1 MTDINSSGK
10 VLAEQDEWVEQIDKT
25 HQDSENGITIDAM
38 RAKELEKKLLRKID
52 PRILPFLVL
61 IYVCN
66 YLDRN
71 SITQARLYGLQEDTH
86 VKGAV
91 YNTAISIF
99 SAGYIAMQLP
109 SSILMTKVRPS
120 LFLPGCMI
128 TWAIVSGCTAATNS
142 PASLL
147 IVRFILGLVEAPF
160 FPGAIYY
167 LSCWYTKKE
176 LGIRMAFLV
185 SGILLSNAFAGLIS
199 AGILDGMTGV
209 TKLASWR
216 WLFILEGL
224 MTIVIAIGAMFS
236 LPDYPATTKWLSDED
251 KSIAQRRLI
260 EDAGAEGL
268 SEEEDSS
275 WKKGLVLAV
284 KDYRSWIFACLQMAV
299 TANIS
304 YSHFFPTLIK
314 EIGFTDN
321 MTVLLLTSPPYVF
334 GFLWCISL
342 CFYADRVQK
351 RSIPAAT
358 SISMAMVATVILIA
372 VPYSDQWVRYAFT
385 FPLTGGAFGV
395 YATTYTWLSSTL
407 GQPRVKKAAAIGI
420 ANTLANIASLFANYF
435 WLDKYEPTFQVSWGI
450 LLAFECLALTC
461 ILTLRF
467 SLKRSNRKFDELSAR
482 LSASDEAQ
490 LAGLNE
496 VEQRAVV
503 NGFRYVV

>member
-1 MTDINSSGK
+1 
-10 VLAEQDEWVEQIDKT
+10 
-25 HQDSENGITIDAM
+25 
-38 RAKELEKKLLRKID
+38 
-52 PRILPFLVL
+52 
-61 IYVCN
+61 
-66 YLDRN
+66 
-71 SITQARLYGLQEDTH
+71 
-86 VKGAV
+86 
-91 YNTAISIF
+91 
-99 SAGYIAMQLP
+99 
-109 SSILMTKVRPS
+109 
-120 LFLPGCMI
+120 MI

-224 MTIVIAIGAMFS
+224 MTIVIALGAMFS
-236 LPDYPATTKWLSDED
+236 LPDYPATTKWLSDEE

-268 SEEEDSS
+268 SEDEDSS
-275 WKKGLVLAV
+275 WKRGLLLAV
-284 KDYRSWIFACLQMAV
+284 KDYRSWIFACLQMSV
-299 TANIS
+299 TATIS

-342 CFYADRVQK
+342 CYYADRVQK

-358 SISMAMVATVILIA
+358 SISMAMTATVVLIA
-372 VPYSDQWVRYAFT
+372 VPYSAQWVRYAFT

-420 ANTLANIASLFANYF
+420 ANTLANLASLYANYF

-450 LLAFECLALTC
+450 LLAFECLALSS
-461 ILTLRF
+461 ILTMRF
-467 SLKRSNRKFDELSAR
+467 ILKRSNRKFDELSAR
-482 LSASDEAQ
+482 LADSDEAQ
-490 LAGLNE
+490 LSDLNE
-496 VEQRAVV
+496 MEKRAII